1 MRGLETNMRGLDV
14 HTRDAA
20 THLSVREGRTAT
32 GHWAP
37 PAHICAGTGLD
48 PTSPHLH
55 GHWAHPSHN
64 GTAPDRRTSATCAL
78 RMVTM
83 WHSNVCLQRMSP
95 PPVVAFEASP
105 WDSRAASPD
114 LAAIVRPRPNHG
126 CTGTGLAPA
135 TSAPG
140 LGSPR
145 RHWPQHWAHPCHIC
159 HRTGLAP
166 ATSAPGLGRL
176 QPLATSAREGAGP
189 HSVMRAFTQASNG
202 PAALEALVQRG
213 GGVQDA
219 VRSSRRRLPPPP
231 PKARTAARR
240 AYQTLPIGPDSCQQC
255 KRKLQLN
262 RPLMGSASVC
272 VFVSSIH

>member
-114 LAAIVRPRPNHG
+114 LAAIVRPRPNHI
-126 CTGTGLAPA
+126 CPGTGLAP
-135 TSAPG
+135 TTLAPA
-140 LGSPR
+140 LGSPLP
-145 RHWPQHWAHPCHIC
+145 HLPQDWARPCHIC
-159 HRTGLAP
+159 AGTGAP
-166 ATSAPGLGRL
+166 PTAGHICTGGSWAAFCDARLHSSIEWACCAGGTRAAWRWCAGRCA
-176 QPLATSAREGAGP
+176 QQSSPIAAAAAKGP
-189 HSVMRAFTQASNG
+189 HRSEARI
-202 PAALEALVQRG
+202 PDAA
-213 GGVQDA
+213 D
-219 VRSSRRRLPPPP
+219 
-231 PKARTAARR
+231 RTR
-240 AYQTLPIGPDSCQQC
+240 
-255 KRKLQLN
+255 
-262 RPLMGSASVC
+262 
-272 VFVSSIH
+272 